1 MGDGL
6 GAPSTR
12 TRSDDPLPPAPS
24 LAAQVRSS
32 SNMTHA
38 DVQILEA
45 SKASLKSNQSLPSSV
60 APELQALQFASH
72 SGLGSD
78 ADAASFQLLNNM
90 MPTEVGP

>member
-60 APELQALQFASH
+60 APELQSSH